1 MKSNDSVG
9 VTFVNAVIGRGVLN
23 GVVNVQMGV
32 LTFESDAEGKVSGEL
47 AVACRLR
54 MDVKCAEELR
64 DSLDAVLK
72 IVEEAKAKGM
82 ATVGNGADHAAEGKP
97 N

>member
-1 MKSNDSVG
+1 MKSNDTVG

-23 GVVNVQMGV
+23 GIVNVQLGV
-32 LTFESDAEGKVSGEL
+32 LTFESDAEGKVSGDL
-47 AVACRLR
+47 SVACRLR

-64 DSLDAVLK
+64 DSLDSVLK
-72 IVEEAKAKGM
+72 IIEEAKAKGM
-82 ATVGNGADHAAEGKP
+82 SASSNGADHTAESKP

>member
-1 MKSNDSVG
+1 MKSNDGVG

-23 GVVNVQMGV
+23 GVGNVQMGV

-64 DSLDAVLK
+64 DSLDSVLK

-82 ATVGNGADHAAEGKP
+82 PTVGNGADHVAEGKP